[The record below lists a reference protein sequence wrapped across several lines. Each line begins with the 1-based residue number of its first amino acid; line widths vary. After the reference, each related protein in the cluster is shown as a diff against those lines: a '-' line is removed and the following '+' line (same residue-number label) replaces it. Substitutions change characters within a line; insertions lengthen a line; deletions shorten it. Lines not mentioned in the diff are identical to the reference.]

1 MDITENK
8 LQQLIIE
15 ELKEV
20 LGMDQEYTGSEMD
33 VDAENDLAGALMSLQ
48 KAGYTREEVVNMVGD
63 AYGEAS
69 DSGKVDPNWA
79 RQKYAPMKGD
89 KTRYSKHL
97 EDPEEP
103 DRYDEAMTLEDCGCP
118 SCPEH
123 GSGAKIRVKVK

>member
-8 LQQLIIE
+8 LQQIIIE
-15 ELKEV
+15 ELKQVLEGT

-33 VDAENDLAGALMSLQ
+33 VDAENDLAGALMTLQ
-48 KAGYTREEVVNMVGD
+48 KAGYSHEEVIDMVDD
-63 AYGEAS
+63 AYGVTGTS
-69 DSGKVDPNWA
+69 KKVDPSWA
-79 RQKYAPMKGD
+79 RRKYAPMKGD

-97 EDPEEP
+97 EEPREES
-103 DRYDEAMTLEDCGCP
+103 CGCP

>member
-8 LQQLIIE
+8 LQQIIIE

-33 VDAENDLAGALMSLQ
+33 VDAENDLAGALMALQ
-48 KAGYTREEVVNMVGD
+48 NAGYSREEVLAYVDD

-97 EDPEEP
+97 EEPMEEN
-103 DRYDEAMTLEDCGCP
+103 CGCP

-123 GSGAKIRVKVK
+123 GSGAKIRVKVR